1 MDQIVVTVGSQP
13 ISLAAAFVV
22 GLLVVAV
29 VAAFALVRRSGERS
43 AVVAAEAVTAAEA
56 SEARLAELAKS
67 QSELSARMQT
77 IAEVFGSRQ
86 AELNRSVSERLDGLG
101 HRIGQTVADTTRHTN
116 ENLSRLAER
125 LAVID
130 RAQANI
136 TELSG
141 QVVQLQQ
148 VLANKQSRGAFGQAR
163 MEAIIQDGLPQG
175 SYRFQATLSNRNRP
189 DCVVSFPNGAPQLV
203 IDAKFPL
210 EAWNALKGADGPV
223 AKKAAEAQFRRDVQ
237 NHVGAIRQRY
247 FISGETQDTAFMFVP
262 SESIFADIHER
273 FEELIQFAHRNRVVI
288 VSPTLLLLSIQVIQ
302 AVLRDTRI
310 KEQAHIVRD
319 EVVKLLDDVGRLDD
333 RVRKLHGHFTQSL
346 KDVDDIVVSTRKITT
361 RGEKIDALDFG
372 QPGAQPELRLA
383 GE

>member
-1 MDQIVVTVGSQP
+1 MDRTVTAVGGQP
-13 ISLAAAFVV
+13 ITLATAIVAAVIV
-22 GLLVVAV
+22 LGLVVAFL
-29 VAAFALVRRSGERS
+29 ANRRSARQ
-43 AVVAAEAVTAAEA
+43 AAALAAQATAAAEARFADL
-56 SEARLAELAKS
+56 ARS
-67 QSELSARMQT
+67 QSELSARLQT
-77 IAEVFGSRQ
+77 VADVFGSRQ
-86 AELNRSVSERLDGLG
+86 AELNRAVSERLDGLG

-116 ENLSRLAER
+116 ENLTRLAER

-163 MEAIIQDGLPQG
+163 MEAIIQDGLPHG
-175 SYRFQATLSNRNRP
+175 AYRFQATLSNRNRP
-189 DCVVSFPNGAPQLV
+189 DCLVVFPNGAPQLV

-210 EAWNALKGADGPV
+210 EAWNALKSADGPL
-223 AKKAAEAQFRRDVQ
+223 AKKAAESQFRRDVQ

-247 FISGETQDTAFMFVP
+247 FIPGETQDTAFMFVP

-273 FEELIQFAHRNRVVI
+273 FEDLAQFANRSRVVI

-302 AVLRDTRI
+302 AVLRDSRI
-310 KEQAHIVRD
+310 KEQAHLVRD

-333 RVRKLHGHFTQSL
+333 RVRKLQSHFAMTA
-346 KDVDDIVVSTRKITT
+346 KDIDDIIVSTRKVSA

-372 QPGAQPELRLA
+372 QPGAQAELRLA